1 MPSSSQI
8 LSFWQQAL
16 AALVRGE
23 GQDLTV
29 RQLAILTTIYASSAP
44 CTVRGLASGLA
55 ISKPAVT
62 RAIDTLETLELCRRQ
77 PDESDRRSVL
87 IQRTVRGS
95 VYAARLGDVVRAA
108 LPVERV

>member
-1 MPSSSQI
+1 M
-8 LSFWQQAL
+8 
-16 AALVRGE
+16 
-23 GQDLTV
+23 TV